1 MSDLTFVVRK
11 KSDGNGWI
19 IRSHSILGEGSV
31 GPRLAKGSAYPS
43 EFGLIFDTMAEAKET
58 AQKWTDWYY
67 GQNYLKKKRKSKYLA

>member
-19 IRSHSILGEGSV
+19 IRSHNILGEGAV

-58 AQKWTDWYY
+58 ADKWTKWYY